1 MILGCSSQEA
11 VGPTTTTLSHTV
23 YDHHLRYFGWGYPH
37 VSNWLSNMG
46 PWLFFLMEVIES
58 FLWLEH
64 HASGTKSLCCNSH
77 CDSSMMGVSNTSRE
91 VTQCSS
97 VSTAVNNRRSAAE
110 RNFFDMFISK
120 RFIPSCYI
128 QTYSVYFLPLGSYT
142 RVREGLHALLM
153 GTANRFGKGDSDRS
167 WLQGNATDFYYLLVT
182 GVLQS
187 SFPTSYCAG
196 SMLPL
201 TSSPGLQ
208 GSDRNCSF
216 IPQSCG
222 QTLTPTSAQ
231 HRPCGCSSWSWP
243 FSFLASQWWNIFQ
256 TFQMNPQQPLLTL
269 LAKFLSN

>member
-77 CDSSMMGVSNTSRE
+77 CDWSMMGVSNTSRE

-142 RVREGLHALLM
+142 QVREGLHALLM
-153 GTANRFGKGDSDRS
+153 GTANRFGWLHVAAHIKSRTAGQWQELLLHTSELWSNPNPNLCPTPSLWMLILVMALFFPGLTVVEYIPNFSDE
-167 WLQGNATDFYYLLVT
+167 
-182 GVLQS
+182 S
-187 SFPTSYCAG
+187 STA
-196 SMLPL
+196 LAH
-201 TSSPGLQ
+201 TSS
-208 GSDRNCSF
+208 
-216 IPQSCG
+216 
-222 QTLTPTSAQ
+222 
-231 HRPCGCSSWSWP
+231 
-243 FSFLASQWWNIFQ
+243 
-256 TFQMNPQQPLLTL
+256 
-269 LAKFLSN
+269 